1 MQWDARTSLTTSCIS
16 AACSPIWTGARQQ
29 TSICS
34 RLVFTVVCM
43 WFRSKS
49 TRIIWEHV
57 PTKAIQLLMMNNGRK
72 NESKP
77 QSRKKITMIQISAP
91 VGINLGAIL
100 FRTLMAELNSAFLM
114 NKEVSMA
121 NKKTKGVILLRNK
134 HQFNK
139 KLKKTTLSI
148 FLSMETI
155 TKTSVA
161 KWIEKMFKV
170 KEKLKP
176 QAMFLQI

>member
-1 MQWDARTSLTTSCIS
+1 
-16 AACSPIWTGARQQ
+16 
-29 TSICS
+29 
-34 RLVFTVVCM
+34 
-43 WFRSKS
+43 
-49 TRIIWEHV
+49 
-57 PTKAIQLLMMNNGRK
+57 
-72 NESKP
+72 
-77 QSRKKITMIQISAP
+77 MIQISAP

-161 KWIEKMFKV
+161 K
-170 KEKLKP
+170 
-176 QAMFLQI
+176 